1 MNGCSRHVNWIC
13 SPTCSILYPV
23 KIELYAKEM
32 ANSSHQGNGIY
43 NPAKLKLT
51 LKIAISKLKYIQD
64 KKQAVSRQQKRLI
77 ADLLKRGRENNALIR
92 VELTIREDIYIE
104 LLEILELYCE
114 LLAARIMLL
123 SDPSTT
129 TCDPSLK
136 EAVSSVIYAADHSEL
151 KELITIKDIL
161 VHKFG
166 VDFGRKALTNE
177 EGIVPKKVIS
187 KCNLVVVPESLTT
200 SYLCEIAKVYDVP
213 YSGLRDENSD
223 DLEKSESVSV
233 STKDNENLRSVEANE
248 GNKDRPNQKQ
258 SNDLKVKPADDFE
271 ALKARFDKLKG

>member
-1 MNGCSRHVNWIC
+1 
-13 SPTCSILYPV
+13 
-23 KIELYAKEM
+23 M
-32 ANSSHQGNGIY
+32 ANLSHQGNSVY
-43 NPAKLKLT
+43 NQGKLKLT

-92 VELTIREDIYIE
+92 VELTIRDDVYIE

-114 LLAARIMLL
+114 LLAARIVLL
-123 SDPSTT
+123 SDPSRT

-136 EAVSSVIYAADHSEL
+136 EAVSSIIYAADHSEL

-161 VHKFG
+161 IHKFG

-177 EGIVPKKVIS
+177 EEIVPKKVIS
-187 KCNLVVVPESLTT
+187 KCNLVVIPESLTI

-213 YSGLRDENSD
+213 YSGLKRENINDLQTSD
-223 DLEKSESVSV
+223 SLSDTAK
-233 STKDNENLRSVEANE
+233 KNENQSSVEANE
-248 GNKDRPNQKQ
+248 GSKDRPNQRQVKD
-258 SNDLKVKPADDFE
+258 SRAKPADDFE
-271 ALKARFDKLKG
+271 ALKARFDRLKGSS